1 MSLDGMA
8 PASVDTS
15 AKKTRRWLLH
25 RLKESLAESRPSPKA
40 AKNRSIKV
48 FYPRSIVDTHYIPA
62 RLQSK
67 WEPRHCVKTGPYDDL
82 TMRDRMPPAS
92 VASCQ
97 IASFFWA
104 LECACPRLSRRKSAH
119 GDAVGFALRVAKTP
133 GTGIPGEYKYLLT
146 IGQ

>member
-97 IASFFWA
+97 IASFFLPQAVPPKIRSWRRRRF
-104 LECACPRLSRRKSAH
+104 CTSGCKNPRDR
-119 GDAVGFALRVAKTP
+119 GFLVNINTF
-133 GTGIPGEYKYLLT
+133 
-146 IGQ
+146 